1 MKIKIKDYVFNA
13 AAKTVAFTFP
23 LEIERLLVIN
33 NAALNKI
40 IYNFAD
46 SATGGTVS
54 GNILT
59 LVCDTTGMTDG
70 DKLLIYYEVDED
82 VQLSD
87 ILYELR
93 ALRGLLG
100 FPDTGGRLR
109 VNVENSVAVGTIT
122 TLSNVGT
129 ITTLSNTSSM
139 GGYACGMATLGMSNL
154 PAKFLRNQ
162 ITIS

>member
-1 MKIKIKDYVFNA
+1 MKVKIKDYVFNA

-23 LEIERLLVIN
+23 VEIERLLVIN
-33 NAALNKI
+33 NAAVNKI

-46 SATGGTVS
+46 SATGGTAN
-54 GNILT
+54 GNVLT
-59 LVCDTTGMTDG
+59 LACDTTGMTDG

-87 ILYELR
+87 ILHELR
-93 ALRGLLG
+93 ALRGILG
-100 FPDTGGRLR
+100 FPDAGGRLR
-109 VNVENSVAVGTIT
+109 VNVENSVAVGTIA
-122 TLSNVGT
+122 T

>member
-13 AAKTVAFTFP
+13 TAKTVAFTFP

-46 SATGGTVS
+46 SATGGTAN
-54 GNILT
+54 GNVLT
-59 LVCDTTGMTDG
+59 LACDTTGMTDG

-87 ILYELR
+87 ILHELR
-93 ALRGLLG
+93 ALRGILG
-100 FPDTGGRLR
+100 FPDAVGRVR

-122 TLSNVGT
+122 TLSNT
-129 ITTLSNTSSM
+129 NSM
-139 GGYACGMATLGMSNL
+139 GGYACGMSTFGQSNL

>member
-23 LEIERLLVIN
+23 VEIERLLVIN
-33 NAALNKI
+33 NAAVNKI

-46 SATGGTVS
+46 SVTGGTVS

-87 ILYELR
+87 ILHELR

-109 VNVENSVAVGTIT
+109 AVVDNTITVGTA
-122 TLSNVGT
+122 N
-129 ITTLSNTSSM
+129 NMNNM
-139 GGYACGMATLGMSNL
+139 GGYGCGMATLGMSNL